1 MESIVAQAAAAAVM
15 LSAQASPLYDPQRIV
30 LELEPETPLSALE
43 SLTRFVDV
51 ELERALPELNVY
63 VVRAEPGEVENAL
76 ALLARSPFV
85 ASAERE
91 RIVSSS
97 SAHALPQFLSPK
109 HPGPAPASP
118 KQHRPATPLPHPP
131 AAVPGPVAASGPKML

>member
-15 LSAQASPLYDPQRIV
+15 LSAQAPPHYDPQRIV
-30 LELEPETPLSALE
+30 LELEPETPPTALE
-43 SLTRFVDV
+43 SLTRFADV
-51 ELERALPELNVY
+51 ELERALPGLNVY
-63 VVRAEPGEVENAL
+63 VVRAEPGKVENAL
-76 ALLARSPFV
+76 ELLARSPFV

-118 KQHRPATPLPHPP
+118 
-131 AAVPGPVAASGPKML
+131 AAQAGNSPSPSAGSGAGPGYNEEK